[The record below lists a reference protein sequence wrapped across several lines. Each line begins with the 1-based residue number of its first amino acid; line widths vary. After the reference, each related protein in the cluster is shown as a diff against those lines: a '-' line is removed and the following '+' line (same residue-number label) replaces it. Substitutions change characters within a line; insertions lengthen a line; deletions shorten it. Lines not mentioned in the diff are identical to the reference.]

1 MTIPNLPDP
10 LRVALEPTEFRDTPD
25 EGLWEVIKDRSAAL
39 SFARYTDFMEGVMA
53 LDCVAPPVTGFGRL
67 GSFTGQPAPGRPATI
82 ITAAG
87 PVDDPPPID
96 PTHSP
101 GREIA
106 ELQDKIRFNGVFN
119 GDAYQLLKLATELY
133 VYAEAGRLEEVLGSN
148 SLGGPQFRR
157 LTAAEIQALKDEY
170 LAKLT
175 TGNTTDY
182 WLPYLEI
189 IRRRLAMTPP
199 KANLCLGLENYGI
212 LRRRFFSPP
221 LVELIWNYWIEQ
233 GLMVQTINL
242 ISLRFQNVSRPGVD
256 PLASLE
262 IDPLRPLSN
271 LLWGYLQDEINRLS
285 VARRSYEYAHG
296 LGLQLVGKAVPPMH
310 PADVRSMFLPA
321 FHDLLRLAWVFFRE
335 DDDKTIVADAFPL
348 LNALRELHFV
358 VAEGAHNQ
366 FGDLPLRARV
376 EMLMQQWILAR
387 GEMREFLRGRTMVPY
402 PEAWMDR
409 VDAMK
414 ALQGWSD
421 ASVINYNDL
430 AVHGEQILLSVRYG
444 SWSTESDRTLAA
456 NWARAWRPS
465 IQRYT
470 HALKIVSGID
480 LSVGEIDV
488 RTATERY
495 MQGMVAGRVPTPGG
509 TFNLPPQPAAQQRRV
524 GPRRMEQVLTP
535 APLPAPVP
543 APITG
548 GGNGSA
554 RRP

>member
-1 MTIPNLPDP
+1 
-10 LRVALEPTEFRDTPD
+10 V
-25 EGLWEVIKDRSAAL
+25 
-39 SFARYTDFMEGVMA
+39 
-53 LDCVAPPVTGFGRL
+53 L
-67 GSFTGQPAPGRPATI
+67 GSFPPTG
-82 ITAAG
+82 
-87 PVDDPPPID
+87 V
-96 PTHSP
+96 
-101 GREIA
+101 
-106 ELQDKIRFNGVFN
+106 
-119 GDAYQLLKLATELY
+119 
-133 VYAEAGRLEEVLGSN
+133 GS
-148 SLGGPQFRR
+148 QFRKLLPADIQELKNDY
-157 LTAAEIQALKDEY
+157 LT
-170 LAKLT
+170 KLT
-175 TGNTTDY
+175 LNGNVTNY

-199 KANLCLGLENYGI
+199 KANLCLGLESYGI
-212 LRRRFFSPP
+212 LRRRFLSPP
-221 LVELIWNYWIEQ
+221 LIELIWNYWIEQ

-358 VAEGAHNQ
+358 VSEGAHNQ
-366 FGDLPLRARV
+366 FGDLPLRARI

-414 ALQGWSD
+414 ALQGWND
-421 ASVINYNDL
+421 ASVINYGDL
-430 AVHGEQILLSVRYG
+430 AFHGEQILLSVRYG
-444 SWSTESDRTLAA
+444 SWSTESDRDLAA
-456 NWARAWRPS
+456 NWARAWRAA

-480 LSVGEIDV
+480 LSLGEAIDV

-495 MQGMVAGRVPTPGG
+495 MQGVVAGRVPTPGG
-509 TFNLPPQPAAQQRRV
+509 RFNLPPQPAAQQRRV
-524 GPRRMEQVLTP
+524 GPRRMERVLTP
-535 APLPAPVP
+535 APVPPPVTP
-543 APITG
+543 PVVARGDGTP
-548 GGNGSA
+548 